1 MQAEEDSNVDL
12 RDGIIA
18 NTESVLASVRIEDG
32 TLNIDAV
39 EFLNN
44 HAGLFI
50 FSI

>member
-1 MQAEEDSNVDL
+1 MQAEEDSNVDF
-12 RDGIIA
+12 RDGMIG
-18 NTESVLASVRIEDG
+18 NTESVLASVRIEDS
-32 TLNIDAV
+32 TLNIDTV